1 MHKNEK
7 QHWVQTSTGKVD
19 CYLTATLKQGER
31 CGIGIQLQNKGKGEG
46 DDVPGDN
53 KHDKGKGKWKLCG
66 HFVVSLVPDI
76 LSGETHSLHV
86 LVRHSGHTSSQ
97 PGREDE

>member
-7 QHWVQTSTGKVD
+7 QHWVQTSTGKEKRGLLSDSHLETRGKVWNR
-19 CYLTATLKQGER
+19 YPAS
-31 CGIGIQLQNKGKGEG
+31 NKGKGEG

-53 KHDKGKGKWKLCG
+53 KHDKGKGKWRHCG

-76 LSGETHSLHV
+76 LSGETHTVASMCTPQWSH
-86 LVRHSGHTSSQ
+86 
-97 PGREDE
+97 